1 MQDFCND
8 PEIPL
13 TMQQMGLLLYGPPG
27 TGKTKLCQKLA
38 MVCGLTQ
45 VVEPL
50 ASTGRWIFFWRNTN
64 NILDMNR
71 PHNGET
77 EEVIRALFFRAK
89 RLPHLLCSLTIDEID
104 SLTPP
109 RRQKVFFFEFF

>member
-50 ASTGRWIFFWRNTN
+50 ASTGSYRK
-64 NILDMNR
+64 
-71 PHNGET
+71 
-77 EEVIRALFFRAK
+77 K
-89 RLPHLLCSLTIDEID
+89 RKKMLRE
-104 SLTPP
+104 
-109 RRQKVFFFEFF
+109 R